1 MQDLNSQDAHLQKLN
16 LQNADLQSVD
26 LKDQHTKDAYWMDK
40 ARVRASFDRAANTYD
55 AAAVLQKLV
64 RTEMLS
70 RLDLVKIKPK
80 VILDAGCGTGH
91 GSFALQKKFSRAQ
104 VVSLDIALGMLQKTH
119 QQQPFLHKLLKQKN
133 LICADIERL
142 PIANSS
148 LGMVWSN
155 LALQWCNNLDAA
167 FGEVARVLQPN
178 GLFMFS
184 TFGPDTLKELRVASS
199 LAHSETTRVSR
210 FIDMHDIGDA
220 LTRAGFSAPVLDVER
235 YTLTYDDVKS
245 VMKDLKSI
253 GAHNATQGRSRGLQ
267 GRGFLQR
274 LTQQYEQFRQSA
286 ENGGKLPATFEV
298 VYGHAWKADSKESFQ
313 SDLGMGVSPITFKTY
328 K

>member
-1 MQDLNSQDAHLQKLN
+1 MQDLNSQDA
-16 LQNADLQSVD
+16 S
-26 LKDQHTKDAYWMDK
+26 LKQASSTDQYWMDK
-40 ARVRASFDRAANTYD
+40 SRVRASFNRAAQTYD
-55 AAAVLQKLV
+55 AAAILQKLV

-70 RLDLVKIKPK
+70 RLDYVKIKPK

-91 GSFALQKKFSRAQ
+91 GSFSLQKKFSSAQ

-119 QQQPFLHKLLKQKN
+119 EQQPFLNKLFKQKN
-133 LICADIERL
+133 LVCADIERL
-142 PIANSS
+142 PIANKS

-155 LALQWCNNLDAA
+155 LALQWCNDLDAA
-167 FGEVARVLQPN
+167 FSEVARVLQPE

-184 TFGPDTLKELRVASS
+184 TFGPDTLKELRVASAS
-199 LAHSETTRVSR
+199 INAETSTTRVSR

-253 GAHNATQGRSRGLQ
+253 GAHNATQGRMRGLQ
-267 GRGFLQR
+267 GRGFLQH
-274 LTQQYEQFRQSA
+274 LTQQYEQFRQSV
-286 ENGGKLPATFEV
+286 EEGGKLPATFEV
-298 VYGHAWKADSKESFQ
+298 IFGHAWKGNTKP
-313 SDLGMGVSPITFKTY
+313 DLGFGVSPVTFKTY